1 MRTITLSVALSSALL
16 ASACAGG
23 QAIGKVEDWKK
34 TALADCQKKTDLIA
48 REQCREQ
55 VMTVSLER
63 VATEDNKGKKR

>member
-1 MRTITLSVALSSALL
+1 MRKIILSIALSSAFF
-16 ASACAGG
+16 ASACASS

-34 TALADCQKKTDLIA
+34 TALAECQKKTDLIA

-63 VATEDNKGKKR
+63 ASTEDNKGKKR

>member
-1 MRTITLSVALSSALL
+1 MRTIILSVALSSVLL
-16 ASACAGG
+16 ASACAS
-23 QAIGKVEDWKK
+23 QAIGRVEDWKK

-63 VATEDNKGKKR
+63 ASTEDKKGKKQ